1 MHGGKVN
8 EMNAKCN
15 NKDGFYPHYIKR
27 VDENFYLY
35 NVITNGIFLLEQQE
49 YDILISDTRIEDIQN
64 DDIKKFLEDNFIIIT
79 EENKKY
85 LEKLYQKAVLKKKS
99 MNATSLTLM
108 ISQACNLRCKYC
120 YGDGGEYS
128 NMGYMTYEVAKNAV
142 DFFVSNTEEQ
152 KLNICFFGG
161 EPLLNFELIKKVV
174 EYAANIGK
182 MNNREFTYSMTTNAT
197 LITPEIEQ
205 FIKENKF
212 SVTVSMDGTRRT
224 NDANRYYA
232 NKIGA
237 YNDINSKTVNLKNNI
252 TVRAT
257 VAPPNLDVDENLKHI
272 IEDLKYKRVAW
283 AEADNLLSGLDYEIL
298 CEFTMKLYDRLE
310 KMIKDG
316 NIKEVKKY
324 HSFINILK
332 KFNHDGIRSK
342 GCGSGTN
349 MMAVDIDGKIYP
361 CHRFVGLDE
370 AVLGNVSCREITNTE
385 FYSQVEL
392 SKFEKCKTC
401 LARSVCGGG
410 CINENYFA
418 SGYINEPSEN
428 HCKFRVKTVDRL
440 LELFIHMSEEEKKLL
455 LE

>member
-8 EMNAKCN
+8 EMNAKYN

-161 EPLLNFELIKKVV
+161 EPLLNFV
-174 EYAANIGK
+174 
-182 MNNREFTYSMTTNAT
+182 
-197 LITPEIEQ
+197 
-205 FIKENKF
+205 
-212 SVTVSMDGTRRT
+212 
-224 NDANRYYA
+224 
-232 NKIGA
+232 
-237 YNDINSKTVNLKNNI
+237 
-252 TVRAT
+252 
-257 VAPPNLDVDENLKHI
+257 
-272 IEDLKYKRVAW
+272 
-283 AEADNLLSGLDYEIL
+283 
-298 CEFTMKLYDRLE
+298 
-310 KMIKDG
+310 
-316 NIKEVKKY
+316 
-324 HSFINILK
+324 
-332 KFNHDGIRSK
+332 
-342 GCGSGTN
+342 
-349 MMAVDIDGKIYP
+349 
-361 CHRFVGLDE
+361 FV
-370 AVLGNVSCREITNTE
+370 
-385 FYSQVEL
+385 
-392 SKFEKCKTC
+392 
-401 LARSVCGGG
+401 
-410 CINENYFA
+410 
-418 SGYINEPSEN
+418 
-428 HCKFRVKTVDRL
+428 
-440 LELFIHMSEEEKKLL
+440 
-455 LE
+455 